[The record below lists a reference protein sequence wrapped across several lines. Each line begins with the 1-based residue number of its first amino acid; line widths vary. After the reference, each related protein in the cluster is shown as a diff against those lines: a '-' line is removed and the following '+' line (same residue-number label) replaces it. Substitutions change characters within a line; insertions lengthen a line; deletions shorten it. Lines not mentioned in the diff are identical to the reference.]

1 MIYQSTRSND
11 CTATSAEAILRGLAP
26 DGGLYSPPSL
36 SLCDFDWRTTL
47 KKDTFGMAE
56 DVLAALLP
64 DFSRAELEVLI
75 RRAYAGKFESDDL
88 TPSVPLGDDTV
99 LELFRGPTSAF
110 KDVALSMLPH
120 LITAAKEKCGVT
132 DDILILTAT
141 SGDTGKAAMEG
152 FRDVAGTKI
161 LVFYPHG
168 GVSAVQRLQMVTQ
181 EGANVCAAAVEGN
194 FDDAQTAVKQIF
206 SAVSEG
212 ELLAGKGVRLSS
224 ANSINIGRLAPQ
236 VVYYFRAYADL
247 LARGTIQPGDKVDFA
262 VPTGNF
268 GDILAGWFAKEL
280 GLPVGRL
287 ICASNANDVLTEFIQ
302 TGRYDR
308 RREFHRTISPSMD
321 ILVSS
326 NLERLLF
333 LMSGDA
339 ALVKGLMERLAA
351 EGVYEIPEELH
362 RRIGQDF
369 WAGSCPD
376 RATKGAIRQI
386 FEEFHYLADTH
397 TAVAWNVA
405 QQYKA
410 FTGSQAP
417 VVILSTASPYKFPV
431 AVLSALG
438 EEAGD
443 DEFAA
448 MERLREL
455 SGVPIPKNL
464 QGLRE
469 KPVRH
474 DEVLAKDALLPYVL
488 GKAGQAVWHP

>member
-1 MIYQSTRSND
+1 MNYQSTRSGAF
-11 CTATSAEAILRGLAP
+11 TASPAEAILQGLAP
-26 DGGLYSPPSL
+26 DGGLYSMRSL
-36 SLCDFDWRTTL
+36 RDIPFDWRATL

-56 DVLAALLP
+56 DVLTALLP
-64 DFSRAELEVLI
+64 DFSREEMAALV
-75 RRAYAGKFESDDL
+75 RRAYTGKFSSDVL
-88 TPSVPLGDDTV
+88 TPSAEVGDDTV

-120 LITAAKEKCGVT
+120 LITAAKEKCGVS

-141 SGDTGKAAMEG
+141 SGDTGKAAMAG
-152 FRDVAGTKI
+152 FQDVPGTKI
-161 LVFYPHG
+161 IVFYPHG
-168 GVSAVQRLQMVTQ
+168 GVSAVQQAQMTTQ
-181 EGANVCAAAVEGN
+181 EGSNVCVAAVRGN
-194 FDDAQTAVKQIF
+194 FDDAQTGVKQVF
-206 SAVSEG
+206 ASVGEG
-212 ELLAGKGVRLSS
+212 DLLAGKGVRLSS

-247 LARGTIQPGDKVDFA
+247 VAAGKLSCGEKADFA

-287 ICASNANDVLTEFIQ
+287 ICASNANDVLTDFLR

-308 RREFHRTISPSMD
+308 RRPFHKTLSPSMD

-333 LMSGDA
+333 LMSGDD
-339 ALVKGLMERLAA
+339 ALVKSLMEQLSR
-351 EGVYEIPEELH
+351 EGAYEVPPELKAKLD
-362 RRIGQDF
+362 RDF
-369 WAGSCPD
+369 WAGCCD
-376 RATKGAIRQI
+376 DAATKRSIAQVWN
-386 FEEFHYLADTH
+386 EFHYLCDTH
-397 TAVAWNVA
+397 TAVAWHVA

-410 FTGSQAP
+410 ATGSQNP
-417 VVILSTASPYKFPV
+417 VVILSTASPYKFPA

-438 EEAGD
+438 GD
-443 DEFAA
+443 GSGDEFAV
-448 MERLREL
+448 MERLQAL
-455 SGVPIPKNL
+455 TGVPVPRNL

-474 DEVLAKDALLPYVL
+474 KTVMEKEEMLSFVL
-488 GKAGQAVWHP
+488 GKAGESVWSL

>member
-1 MIYQSTRSND
+1 MNYQSTRSD
-11 CTATSAEAILRGLAP
+11 ACVASSAEAILQGLAP
-26 DGGLYSPPSL
+26 DGGLYSMPTL
-36 SLCDFDWRTTL
+36 ALLDFDWRTTL
-47 KKDTFGMAE
+47 GKATFGMAV
-56 DVLAALLP
+56 DILTVLLP
-64 DFSRAELEVLI
+64 DFSREEMEELV
-75 RRAYAGKFESDDL
+75 RQAYAGKFESDDL

-110 KDVALSMLPH
+110 KDVALSMLPR
-120 LITAAKEKCGVT
+120 LITAAKKKCGVT
-132 DDILILTAT
+132 DEILILTAT

-152 FRDVAGTKI
+152 FRDVEGTKI
-161 LVFYPHG
+161 IVFYPHG
-168 GVSAVQRLQMVTQ
+168 GVSAVQQAQMTTQ
-181 EGANVCAAAVEGN
+181 EGKNVCVAAVEGN
-194 FDDAQTAVKQIF
+194 FDDAQTGVKQIF
-206 SAVSEG
+206 AAVTEG
-212 ELLAGKGVRLSS
+212 ELLAGRGVRLSS

-247 LARGTIQPGDKVDFA
+247 LARGVIKLGDKVDFS

-287 ICASNANDVLTEFIQ
+287 ICASNANDVLTEFIH

-308 RREFHRTISPSMD
+308 RREFHKTLSPSMD

-339 ALVKGLMERLAA
+339 ALVKKLMGELA
-351 EGVYEIPEELH
+351 ENGCYEIPEELYD
-362 RRIGQDF
+362 RLNAEF
-369 WAGSCPD
+369 WAGCCND
-376 RATKGAIRQI
+376 RATVGAIRQI
-386 FEEFHYLADTH
+386 WNEFHYLADTH

-417 VVILSTASPYKFPV
+417 VVILSTASPYKFPA
-431 AVLSALG
+431 AVLEALG
-438 EEAGD
+438 EEAEG
-443 DEFAA
+443 DEFAV
-448 MERLREL
+448 MEKLYEIT
-455 SGVPIPKNL
+455 GVPVPKNL
-464 QGLRE
+464 QGLRH

-474 DEVLAKDALLPYVL
+474 DTVLAKDGLLDFVL
-488 GKAGQAVWHP
+488 GKAGEAVWHP